1 MSNLIDNFS
10 AEVYGPSLGWAK
22 PDGEPVL
29 EPVIIEIL
37 KSKPIQRLH
46 KIEQHGPMVWAWKDA
61 HETRYDHSVGVML
74 LIRRFGGSL
83 EEQIAGLLHD
93 VSHTAFSHAI
103 DYSHRLNT
111 KSFHEDNQERI
122 IRQSEIP
129 TILKKHQISL
139 EDVIKSDHHKLLDTK
154 LPNLCADRVDYC
166 FRDGFAVGFVKMPAI
181 KKMVKS
187 LICHKGE
194 IIFNDPVQA
203 FKFAKL
209 FVRNNKENYA
219 SDFSGLF
226 NQVLADSL
234 DIGIDEGIIEEADLF
249 SDDESIKNK
258 LLKSGN
264 KEIIRLIGLISQKT
278 KIIRAKKNFDYH
290 LRVMRV
296 RVVDPKILID
306 GKINRL
312 SEINLEYKKLRD
324 LSQTKQESGFFVKIL
339 PNARVVN

>member
-1 MSNLIDNFS
+1 MKLIDQFS
-10 AEVYGPSLGWAK
+10 TEVYGPSLGWAK

-37 KSKPIQRLH
+37 KSKPLQRLK

-74 LIRRFGGSL
+74 LIRRFGGTL

-129 TILKKHQISL
+129 AILKKHRIEISAVL
-139 EDVIKSDHHKLLDTK
+139 KSDIKLLETD
-154 LPNLCADRVDYC
+154 LPDLSADRVDYC

-181 KKMVKS
+181 KKMLAA
-187 LICHKGE
+187 LIRHRGE
-194 IIFNDPVQA
+194 IIFNNPIQA
-203 FKFAKL
+203 YKFAKL

-219 SDFSGLF
+219 SDFGALF
-226 NQVLADSL
+226 NQVLADAL
-234 DIGIDEGIIEEADLF
+234 DIGKEQGIIDEDDLF
-249 SDDESIKNK
+249 SNDEAVKDK
-258 LLKSGN
+258 LLKSGDP
-264 KEIIRLIGLISQKT
+264 EIIRLLSLISQKT
-278 KIIRAKKNFDYH
+278 KIIRSKKNYNYH
-290 LRVMRV
+290 LRVIRV

-306 GKINRL
+306 GKISQL
-312 SEINLEYKKLRD
+312 SEVSSEYAKLKTI
-324 LSQTKQESGFFVKIL
+324 SQSKQESGFFVKIK
-339 PNARVVN
+339 PNARIP